1 MMPKITIALDGYA
14 ACGKSTLAK
23 SIARELG
30 YIYVDSGAMYRAVT
44 LYFMNNSVPYND
56 EQAVAEA
63 LKHIHIEFR
72 NQDGQNHTFLNDC
85 DVESDI
91 RTLRVS
97 NQVSHV
103 SAISAVRRA
112 MVKRQ
117 QEMGKAKGLAM
128 DGRDIGTVV
137 FKDAELKLF
146 MTASIEARTQRRLD
160 ELAAKGI
167 TDVNW
172 NDVQQN
178 LLERDH
184 IDSTRDDSPL
194 RQADDAIII
203 DNTNLS
209 PEEQLEMALALAR
222 QRIETKKNLL
232 AVL

>member
-23 SIARELG
+23 SLARELG

-44 LYFMNNSVPYND
+44 LYFMSNNVPYND

-63 LKHIHIEFR
+63 LKCIHIEFR
-72 NQDGQNHTFLNDC
+72 NQDGQNHTFLNEC
-85 DVESDI
+85 DVEADI

-167 TDVNW
+167 TDVSW
-172 NDVQQN
+172 DDVQAN

-222 QRIETKKNLL
+222 QRIETKKNMI